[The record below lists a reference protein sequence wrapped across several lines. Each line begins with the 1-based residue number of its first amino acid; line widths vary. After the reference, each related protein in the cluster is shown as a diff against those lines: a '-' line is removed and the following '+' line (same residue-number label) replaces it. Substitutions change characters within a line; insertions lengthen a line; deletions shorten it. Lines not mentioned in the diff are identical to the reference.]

1 MAGPGV
7 VVTQTVNRA
16 YQFYRSAFLYLRRDL
31 LAHNSATIAKT
42 GDDKAKLAVRP
53 TNNNSAVKIMEIPN
67 TFTNVVLLQFYVK
80 AEHTCKQ
87 IFY

>member
-1 MAGPGV
+1 MGLCHVDPWCLTPWHQPWFVAGPGV

-42 GDDKAKLAVRP
+42 GDDKAK
-53 TNNNSAVKIMEIPN
+53 
-67 TFTNVVLLQFYVK
+67 
-80 AEHTCKQ
+80 TCSQAHK
-87 IFY
+87 